1 MVVQFGV
8 LYSYL
13 LMPVFIYYLFG
24 FFNNKFSIASVSKLV
39 FAITITSTFAI
50 HFFALNLILFVVAS
64 FWFYY
69 YEGFNLRK
77 FIFAFALFLL
87 FSVLINLFWL
97 QGIFSNQIFSVI
109 DEQHESFFSPK
120 FSENIPAVS
129 KITGMYG
136 FWREVGY
143 NVIYKNIPVAFWYLF
158 LLIFIVLMLIGYYL
172 DNKNKISRFFYSLFW
187 IGLILGTGISHPYTS
202 PIFDLFFKN
211 VPLFNGFRDSHKF
224 VSFIALAY
232 AYLVPFGL
240 IKIKDYLAD
249 KSNIKNIKRLISVV
263 FIILFLQFII
273 LYNSPMFFLGSQI
286 KSVDYPNSYFSVGN
300 YLDNQNFWGYA
311 IYLPWQLYMTY
322 NWTYGSSGDGRIPVP
337 VNKLSEKMIITGVDK
352 YSSSSE
358 LISQISSCLREDNIK
373 CLENSGVE
381 YVLKDK
387 CAYFPDD
394 YSWINSSASV
404 AVYKTSCV
412 DVYKLNNKVNAI
424 KPEVPYRFTFGLV
437 VSILSALLLCLI
449 AIYYKRLQKSQKSI

>member
-1 MVVQFGV
+1 
-8 LYSYL
+8 
-13 LMPVFIYYLFG
+13 
-24 FFNNKFSIASVSKLV
+24 
-39 FAITITSTFAI
+39 
-50 HFFALNLILFVVAS
+50 
-64 FWFYY
+64 
-69 YEGFNLRK
+69 
-77 FIFAFALFLL
+77 
-87 FSVLINLFWL
+87 
-97 QGIFSNQIFSVI
+97 
-109 DEQHESFFSPK
+109 
-120 FSENIPAVS
+120 
-129 KITGMYG
+129 
-136 FWREVGY
+136 
-143 NVIYKNIPVAFWYLF
+143 
-158 LLIFIVLMLIGYYL
+158 
-172 DNKNKISRFFYSLFW
+172 
-187 IGLILGTGISHPYTS
+187 
-202 PIFDLFFKN
+202 
-211 VPLFNGFRDSHKF
+211 
-224 VSFIALAY
+224 
-232 AYLVPFGL
+232 
-240 IKIKDYLAD
+240 
-249 KSNIKNIKRLISVV
+249 
-263 FIILFLQFII
+263 
-273 LYNSPMFFLGSQI
+273 MFFLGSQI

-373 CLENSGVE
+373 CLENSWVE

-449 AIYYKRLQKSQKSI
+449 AIYYKRLQKSQKSIWECTAKKLNLVI